1 MNEYKIFGRHSGWN
15 PMILERNED
24 DGIVFCSKTFQ
35 PFEQRGLYKMVHH
48 GLDKNKKPFS
58 IAEPVLDI
66 PYDYNGLYNLVID
79 SLYKNPSQHNARV
92 RMALDLEFDN
102 EPFDLDKLLGL
113 VDTYGAEKI
122 NDLAVTPICKDGV
135 DFEIIANGSETRRMR
150 PGSQLCVQY
159 VTGETEFQ
167 NASWVYKNRDHL
179 VNWGITVFG
188 ATADTL
194 EIQFTRAKN

>member
-1 MNEYKIFGRHSGWN
+1 MNEYKVIGRYHGWN
-15 PMILERNED
+15 HMVLDRSKSG
-24 DGIVFCSKTFQ
+24 GIVFCSKTFQ

-48 GLDKNKKPFS
+48 GLDKNKRSFS

-66 PYDYNGLYNLVID
+66 PYDYDGLYNLVND
-79 SLYKNPSQHNARV
+79 ALYKNPSQYNARV
-92 RMALDLEFDN
+92 RVALDLEFDDKPFGLN
-102 EPFDLDKLLGL
+102 ELLGL

-122 NDLAVTPICKDGV
+122 NDLAATPICKDGV
-135 DFEIIANGSETRRMR
+135 DFEIIASGSETRRMR

-188 ATADTL
+188 TTADTL